1 MFLFHGPEKRFVSA
15 KAWAKLLILHS
26 LWILKLKVHV
36 ALLDMASNFAGDVW
50 RDLSKS
56 EELYSE
62 LHGTCFEFELKILL

>member
-1 MFLFHGPEKRFVSA
+1 MALKNVCFCQRKLGPR
-15 KAWAKLLILHS
+15 AKLLILHL

-56 EELYSE
+56 EELNSE